1 MFIWYSKAFM
11 HESKVVVKW
20 ALSSFL
26 ESGLIHLIEQVSVDN
41 LDNTIEKFNDF
52 IFGPFILTL
61 QKFYLYQKAEDT
73 CLLEGCPKIAILLSN
88 FFTDFLKSLPT
99 QALRIAFLEKFT
111 DYIHNY
117 TWNATCLLFI
127 SRTFY
132 GIDSNLTNNLSPSI
146 IRNFHK
152 IIKCSISTQEIF
164 IRSATQT
171 FMTKSLIKHI
181 SPKELTTKS
190 VKDFFDFIGMLSTK
204 ECLAYKNSTWNATVD
219 WLEQALNSGS
229 KELVQP
235 LLLQEFN
242 NFIDDSNTNEFTYT
256 NESEK
261 LAKFILLFCDT
272 SKEETYKKTLEA
284 LTDRLLNC
292 NKYVYSNSE
301 KVEKCLMIFSSMIGY
316 LKSE

>member
-1 MFIWYSKAFM
+1 
-11 HESKVVVKW
+11 
-20 ALSSFL
+20 
-26 ESGLIHLIEQVSVDN
+26 
-41 LDNTIEKFNDF
+41 
-52 IFGPFILTL
+52 
-61 QKFYLYQKAEDT
+61 
-73 CLLEGCPKIAILLSN
+73 
-88 FFTDFLKSLPT
+88 
-99 QALRIAFLEKFT
+99 
-111 DYIHNY
+111 
-117 TWNATCLLFI
+117 
-127 SRTFY
+127 
-132 GIDSNLTNNLSPSI
+132 
-146 IRNFHK
+146 
-152 IIKCSISTQEIF
+152 
-164 IRSATQT
+164 
-171 FMTKSLIKHI
+171 MTKSLIKHI

-272 SKEETYKKTLEA
+272 SKEDTYKKTLEA

-316 LKSE
+316 LKSKLTNFIILIPGRVLFNLLLFLETDDSNFKCNSYQIVQNIYNQIACEILDFVIRKGNDSTNEVS